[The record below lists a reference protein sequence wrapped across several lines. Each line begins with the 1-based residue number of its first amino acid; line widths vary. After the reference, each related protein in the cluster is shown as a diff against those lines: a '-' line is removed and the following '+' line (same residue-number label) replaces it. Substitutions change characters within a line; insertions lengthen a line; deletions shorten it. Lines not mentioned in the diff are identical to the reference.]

1 MNRFDRP
8 ALAFGLAAVLIVADQ
23 LTKHWVRQN
32 VPYLTSVAPIPA
44 LAQYFTFTHTI
55 NTGMAFGLFQD
66 GNTVFTVI
74 AIIVSAVIIG
84 YNLLLGPGQLLVR
97 VALGMQLG
105 GAIGNLIDRVV
116 AHPPVGVPGVTDFF
130 HFRGFTLG
138 VLTIPDAPIFNI
150 ADLAIT
156 SGVIVLILAL
166 IVESYE
172 EHRRELAAA
181 RSAEE
186 NSSMHGMGGGMGVTG
201 GSKMTMRTD
210 SVQVERYASGRGP
223 MQLVLRRGLQ
233 GMILGVLVGVVARR
247 QPLGGLLG
255 LLAGVIVGLLQL
267 RPDARYDSEYDA

>member
-8 ALAFGLAAVLIVADQ
+8 ALAFGLATVLIVADQ

-44 LAQYFTFTHTI
+44 LAEYFTFTHTI

-130 HFRGFTLG
+130 HFRGFALG
-138 VLTIPDAPIFNI
+138 ALMIPDAPIFNI

-156 SGVIVLILAL
+156 SGVVVLILAL

-172 EHRRELAAA
+172 EQRRELAGVRA
-181 RSAEE
+181 AEE
-186 NSSMHGMGGGMGVTG
+186 SDSIQGMGSDGGL
-201 GSKMTMRTD
+201 KMTTRTNP
-210 SVQVERYASGRGP
+210 VQVWQYASGRGP
-223 MQLVLRRGLQ
+223 MQLLLRRGLQ

-255 LLAGVIVGLLQL
+255 LLAGMIVGLLQL
-267 RPDARYDSEYDA
+267 RPDARYKSEYDA